1 MLGTAKR
8 KVSGA
13 DASRIAM
20 IIAVLEK
27 RAGLRL
33 VDKDVFVNVVGGIK
47 LSDPSADAAIALAI
61 ASAHMN
67 RPMQPSTLVLG
78 ELGLLGE
85 FRSVTQIQQR
95 LTEAERLGFARVVVP
110 ARTKV
115 SPKNSNSGGS
125 GGGMNRHLCRHIDQ
139 AIELLG

>member
-1 MLGTAKR
+1 
-8 KVSGA
+8 
-13 DASRIAM
+13 M

-33 VDKDVFVNVVGGIK
+33 VDKDIFVNVVGGIK
-47 LSDPSADAAIALAI
+47 LTDPSADAAIALAI

-67 RPMQPSTLVLG
+67 RPMAGSTLVLG

-95 LTEAERLGFARVVVP
+95 LTEGERLGFARAVVP

-115 SPKNSNSGGS
+115 AAKSS
-125 GGGMNRHLCRHIDQ
+125 MERLLCRHIDQ
-139 AIELLG
+139 AIDLLG